1 MAMTDIRL
9 LPLNE
14 ADRPAYESLYK
25 SSFPASERKE
35 LDYML
40 TGDKAAAFEVLVVST
55 PDTPVAG
62 MVITVTHGDLTMLDY
77 LAISPDLRG
86 QGIGHA
92 VLPLIRERVKEQGG
106 GHFFLEIE
114 TPPPLCIPRDP
125 CDNPE
130 QRVRRKTFYASAGL
144 VETGVRA
151 FIYGNDMELL
161 AFPEDAEAI
170 TFKGYDA
177 LLRATFPKGMEAEKI

>member
-1 MAMTDIRL
+1 MTDIRL
-9 LPLNE
+9 LPLRE
-14 ADRPAYESLYK
+14 ADRPAYEALYE
-25 SSFPASERKE
+25 SSFPASERKD
-35 LDYML
+35 LDFML
-40 TGDKAAAFEVLVVST
+40 TGDRSAAFEVLAVST
-55 PDTPVAG
+55 PDRPVAG

-86 QGIGHA
+86 QGLGHA
-92 VLPLIRERVKEQGG
+92 VLPMVRDRVKAQNG

-125 CDNPE
+125 CDNAE
-130 QRVRRKTFYASAGL
+130 QRVRRKAFYASAGM

-161 AFPEDAEAI
+161 AFPEDAAAV
-170 TFKGYDA
+170 TFEGYDA
-177 LLRATFPKGMEAEKI
+177 LLRATFPADMTAEKI

>member
-1 MAMTDIRL
+1 MTGIHLSRL
-9 LPLNE
+9 RE
-14 ADRPAYESLYK
+14 ADRPAYEALYE
-25 SSFPASERKE
+25 SSFPPSERKT

-40 TGDKAAAFEVLVVST
+40 TGERSSAYEVLVIST
-55 PDTPVAG
+55 PDCPVAG

-86 QGIGHA
+86 QGLGHA
-92 VLPLIRERVKEQGG
+92 VLPMIRDRVKERMG

-125 CDNPE
+125 CPNPE
-130 QRVRRKTFYASAGL
+130 QRVRRKAFYASAGM

-161 AFPEDAEAI
+161 AFPEDVSAI
-170 TFKGYDA
+170 TFEGYGE
-177 LLRATFPKGMEAEKI
+177 LLEATWPGGMKPERI

>member
-1 MAMTDIRL
+1 MTDIQL
-9 LPLNE
+9 FPLCKKN
-14 ADRPAYESLYK
+14 RPAYEALYE
-25 SSFPASERKE
+25 SAFPASERKA

-40 TGDKAAAFEVLVVST
+40 TGGRASAYEVLVIST
-55 PDTPVAG
+55 PAVRVAG

-77 LAISPDLRG
+77 FAISPDLRG
-86 QGIGHA
+86 QGLGHA
-92 VLPLIRERVKEQGG
+92 VLPLIRDHVRKSGG

-130 QRVRRKTFYASAGL
+130 QRVRRKAFYLSAGL

-161 AFPEDAEAI
+161 AYPEDAEAI
-170 TFKGYDA
+170 TFDGYDA
-177 LLRATFPKGMEAEKI
+177 LLKATFPAGMGAERI

>member
-1 MAMTDIRL
+1 MTDIQLFPLREND
-9 LPLNE
+9 LPTYKAL
-14 ADRPAYESLYK
+14 YE

-40 TGDKAAAFEVLVVST
+40 TGEHSHAYKVLVIST
-55 PDTPVAG
+55 PHHPVAG
-62 MVITVTHGDLTMLDY
+62 MVITVAHGGLTMLDY
-77 LAISPDLRG
+77 FAVSPDLRG
-86 QGIGHA
+86 QGLGHA
-92 VLPLIRERVKEQGG
+92 ALPLIRDRVRESGG

-125 CDNPE
+125 CHNAE
-130 QRVRRKTFYASAGL
+130 QRVRRKAFYLSAGM

-161 AFPEDAEAI
+161 AFPDDAAAV
-170 TFKGYDA
+170 TFEGYDA
-177 LLRATFPKGMEAEKI
+177 LLKETFPAGMTAVRI

>member
-1 MAMTDIRL
+1 MRNISL
-9 LPLNE
+9 QLQPLRA
-14 ADRPAYESLYK
+14 ADRPAYESLYE

-40 TGDKAAAFEVLVVST
+40 TGDKAASFKVLVVST

-77 LAISPDLRG
+77 FAISPELRG
-86 QGIGHA
+86 QGLGHA
-92 VLPLIRERVKEQGG
+92 ALPLVRDHVKESGG

-130 QRVRRKTFYASAGL
+130 QRVRRKAFYASAGL

-161 AFPEDAEAI
+161 AFPEDAGTI
-170 TFKGYDA
+170 TFEGYDA

>member
-1 MAMTDIRL
+1 MKNIQLRRL
-9 LPLNE
+9 RE
-14 ADRPAYESLYK
+14 EDRPAYEALYE

-35 LDYML
+35 PDYML
-40 TGDKAAAFEVLVVST
+40 TGEHASAYEVLVIST
-55 PDTPVAG
+55 PDHPVAG
-62 MVITVTHGDLTMLDY
+62 MVITVTHGNLTMLDY
-77 LAISPDLRG
+77 LAISPDLQG
-86 QGIGHA
+86 QGLGHA
-92 VLPLIRERVKEQGG
+92 VLPLVRDRVKERVG

-125 CDNPE
+125 CTNAE
-130 QRVRRKTFYASAGL
+130 QRVRRKAFYASAGM

-170 TFKGYDA
+170 TFAGYDA
-177 LLRATFPKGMEAEKI
+177 LLRATFPKGMEAERI

>member
-1 MAMTDIRL
+1 MTHPITL
-9 LPLNE
+9 SPLTPVL
-14 ADRPAYESLYK
+14 RPAYEALYE

-40 TGDKAAAFEVLVVST
+40 TGERASAYEVLAVST
-55 PDTPVAG
+55 PDHPVAG

-77 LAISPDLRG
+77 FAISPDLRG
-86 QGIGHA
+86 QGLGHA
-92 VLPLIRERVKEQGG
+92 VLPLIRDHVRGSGG

-125 CDNPE
+125 CPNAE
-130 QRVRRKTFYASAGL
+130 QRVRRKAFYASAGM

-161 AFPEDAEAI
+161 AFPEDAGAV
-170 TFKGYDA
+170 TFEGYDA
-177 LLRATFPKGMEAEKI
+177 LLKATFPAGMEAERI

>member
-1 MAMTDIRL
+1 MNDIRL
-9 LPLNE
+9 IPLHE
-14 ADRPAYESLYK
+14 ADRPAYRALYEA
-25 SSFPASERKE
+25 SFPASERKP

-40 TGDKAAAFEVLVVST
+40 TGEQSTFFDVLVVST

-86 QGIGHA
+86 QGLGHA
-92 VLPLIRERVKEQGG
+92 VLPMVRDRVKAQNG

-125 CDNPE
+125 CDNAE
-130 QRVRRKTFYASAGL
+130 QRVRRKAFYASAVM

-161 AFPEDAEAI
+161 AFPEDAAAV
-170 TFKGYDA
+170 TFEGYDA
-177 LLRATFPKGMEAEKI
+177 LLKATFPADMVAERI

>member
-1 MAMTDIRL
+1 MKNIQLRRL
-9 LPLNE
+9 RE
-14 ADRPAYESLYK
+14 EDRPAYEALYE

-40 TGDKAAAFEVLVVST
+40 TGEHASAYEVLVIST
-55 PDTPVAG
+55 PEVRVAG
-62 MVITVTHGDLTMLDY
+62 MAVTVTHGDFTMLDY
-77 LAISPDLRG
+77 FAVSPDLRG

-92 VLPLIRERVKEQGG
+92 ALPLIRDHVRKSGG

-125 CDNPE
+125 CGNAE
-130 QRVRRKTFYASAGL
+130 QRVRRKAFYLSAGL
-144 VETGVRA
+144 IETGVRA

-161 AFPEDAEAI
+161 AFPEDGSAI
-170 TFKGYDA
+170 TFEGYDA
-177 LLRATFPKGMEAEKI
+177 LLKATFPAGMGAELI

>member
-1 MAMTDIRL
+1 MTDIRL

-14 ADRPAYESLYK
+14 ADRPAYESLYE

-86 QGIGHA
+86 QGLGHA
-92 VLPLIRERVKEQGG
+92 VLPMIRDRVKERVG

-125 CDNPE
+125 CDNPQ
-130 QRVRRKTFYASAGL
+130 QRVRRKAFYASAGL

-177 LLRATFPKGMEAEKI
+177 LLRATFPKGMEAEMI

>member
-1 MAMTDIRL
+1 MNHIQL
-9 LPLNE
+9 IPLHNTH
-14 ADRPAYESLYK
+14 RPAYEALYE
-25 SSFPASERKE
+25 SAFPASERKP

-40 TGDKAAAFEVLVVST
+40 EGDKSAAYEVLAVST
-55 PDTPVAG
+55 PNCAVAG
-62 MVITVTHGDLTMLDY
+62 MVITVTHGNLTMLDY

-86 QGIGHA
+86 QGLGHA
-92 VLPLIRERVKEQGG
+92 VLPMVRDRVKERVG

-125 CDNPE
+125 CTNAE
-130 QRVRRKTFYASAGL
+130 QRVRRKAFYASAGM

-161 AFPEDAEAI
+161 AFPKDAEAI
-170 TFKGYDA
+170 TFAGYDA
-177 LLRATFPKGMEAEKI
+177 LLRATFPKGMEAERI